1 MKIQYKNKKFAVGI
15 IILGFFVL
23 FISGV
28 ISVHGALKVNT
39 NESSLK
45 AMEHLKETQ
54 EKLSKVFERISEE
67 LAINGA
73 DDDSEGLGISGGL
86 EAEADTVNQMREQ
99 ITNVNKIVENVHSS
113 VDQTVQLITQL
124 RDAQTQNKPSAS
136 DIAKILN
143 GLQNVRKKLAR
154 DTQKE
159 AKPFI
164 KAIVNIIDDTV
175 SLSRSFSGKKLK
187 AAHFI
192 ARINKNIDQI
202 LKIDNDVADYA
213 VSVDDVV
220 RKSIDEVEDFLRDFD
235 EDFSSYD

>member
-1 MKIQYKNKKFAVGI
+1 MG
-15 IILGFFVL
+15 
-23 FISGV
+23 
-28 ISVHGALKVNT
+28 
-39 NESSLK
+39 
-45 AMEHLKETQ
+45 
-54 EKLSKVFERISEE
+54 KVFERISEE

-73 DDDSEGLGISGGL
+73 DDDAEGLGISGGL

-113 VDQTVQLITQL
+113 VDQTLQFMAQL
-124 RDAQTQNKPSAS
+124 RDAQTQKKPSVS
-136 DIAKILN
+136 DISKILN

-159 AKPFI
+159 AKPFL

-187 AAHFI
+187 SANFI

-220 RKSIDEVEDFLRDFD
+220 RKSIDEIEDFLRDFD
-235 EDFSSYD
+235 EDFSSYDG